1 MSGLQL
7 QPKTGVDTDA
17 TYVEADEAEW
27 LMNADIV
34 DSLVADWNQDLSH
47 GCYTYKTHGPQPDTD
62 AHWKMSMIDIASMYH
77 LSNPHDQL
85 HETDHARG
93 WCTCRMS
100 RSNINNPKL
109 YKNPRCRSYWRWL
122 IINLSVRFFRCV
134 RSELSLYVQ
143 ADKARSCILEY
154 SWITTLCMHLVTV
167 SLDSL
172 RVLSTRP
179 STRKCIVQRCKP
191 KDVVTVI
198 VYSIN
203 SVFGHSGTVLL
214 CIRWAT
220 TLLLSLSQH
229 SFQSLEY
236 IA

>member
-7 QPKTGVDTDA
+7 QPKTGVDTDT

-62 AHWKMSMIDIASMYH
+62 AHWKTSMIDIASMYH

-122 IINLSVRFFRCV
+122 IINLSVRFLDVFG
-134 RSELSLYVQ
+134 LSL
-143 ADKARSCILEY
+143 ACMSKPTKHDHA
-154 SWITTLCMHLVTV
+154 SWSIHGLRHFVCTW
-167 SLDSL
+167 SLS
-172 RVLSTRP
+172 P
-179 STRKCIVQRCKP
+179 W
-191 KDVVTVI
+191 
-198 VYSIN
+198 
-203 SVFGHSGTVLL
+203 
-214 CIRWAT
+214 IRWGSCLRGPAPGSVSYKGVNQRMW
-220 TLLLSLSQH
+220 SLW
-229 SFQSLEY
+229 
-236 IA
+236 